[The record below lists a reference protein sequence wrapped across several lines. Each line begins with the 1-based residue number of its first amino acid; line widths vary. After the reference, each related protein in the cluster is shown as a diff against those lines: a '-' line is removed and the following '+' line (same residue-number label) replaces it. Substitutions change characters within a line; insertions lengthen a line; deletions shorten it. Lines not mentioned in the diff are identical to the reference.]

1 MLHKLLWN
9 ASQANPQKT
18 AIVYGSLRID
28 YQTLYQLVGNL
39 SSQLINQG
47 VGAADCVGVVL
58 PNCPE
63 FVISLFA
70 CARLSAIML
79 PLDPAFQASELKR
92 YFDDSQPKV
101 IVTDTLRAAAC
112 REAIQDTA
120 TILQVDNDGLVRI
133 ERRVEDG
140 EEINGEVDLSN
151 TLSWPKPM
159 KRSRRA
165 ARRAI

>member
-1 MLHKLLWN
+1 MLNKLLWE

-28 YQTLYQLVGNL
+28 YQTLYQLVGHF
-39 SSQLINQG
+39 SSQLSAQG
-47 VGAADCVGVVL
+47 VGASDCVGVVL

-92 YFDDSQPKV
+92 FFDDGQPKV
-101 IVTDTLRAAAC
+101 IVTDTWRAAAC

-120 TILQVDNDGLVRI
+120 TILQVNIDDLEPI
-133 ERRVEDG
+133 ERRVEDLLVLPRQSG
-140 EEINGEVDLSN
+140 RDGDNERIRDPQV
-151 TLSWPKPM
+151 
-159 KRSRRA
+159 
-165 ARRAI
+165 